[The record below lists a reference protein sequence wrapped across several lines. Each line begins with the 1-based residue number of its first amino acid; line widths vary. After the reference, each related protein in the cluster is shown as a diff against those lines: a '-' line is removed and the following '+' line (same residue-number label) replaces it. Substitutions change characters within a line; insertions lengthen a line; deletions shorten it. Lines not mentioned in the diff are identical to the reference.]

1 MSLVCLTLF
10 KGATIMCK
18 NDSYPEIH
26 CSLCQ
31 KRIRKAQAFVIDET
45 SNHVAHSCCA
55 DWAAGLGKGNGTS
68 VCADCGRSYIVAE
81 HNFDEVRCA
90 SCQEIA
96 ADNDITYA
104 DQLIYCD
111 SFADMLIGAYA

>member
-1 MSLVCLTLF
+1 
-10 KGATIMCK
+10 MCK

-31 KRIRKAQAFVIDET
+31 KHIRKAQAFVIDET

-55 DWAAGLGKGNGTS
+55 DWAAGEGKGNGTS

-81 HNFDEVRCA
+81 HNFDDVRCA
-90 SCQEIA
+90 SCQEIN
-96 ADNDITYA
+96 ADNGCNEAYA
-104 DQLIYCD
+104 DYYD
-111 SFADMLIGAYA
+111 SYADMLVGAYAYL